1 VILVYSIETQVVLK
15 NLADRLT
22 ERASLIAEALK
33 NQPEVWNDSQ
43 QAAIFI
49 SEVDEVVEGN
59 FFLLRSDGSLVASY
73 SSNQDEEVPG
83 ISNLEGLG
91 TAQAGEQSLVIHY
104 RLLNPSVEV
113 LLPVID
119 AQQQLIGI
127 VAVSQTLESIFTSLG
142 NLRSLIILIVVLQ
155 LAGGIII
162 AIYLARRLARP
173 ISQAA
178 AGVVEIAGGVD
189 IAPVPEEGPREIR
202 QLSAAVNSLNE
213 RLRSLEETRRRSL
226 ANIVHELGRPLG
238 AIQSA
243 IHILLKGSVEPQIER
258 ELLEGVDG
266 EVKRMQPLLD
276 DLALLHGQVTG
287 SLVLNLQ
294 PTDMS
299 DWLTTSILP
308 WRASALEKALLWE
321 ADIPGNLPR
330 IAIDQERMA
339 QVLGNLLSNAIKY
352 TPDGGAVS
360 VSAGSDSLQFWFQV
374 LDDGPGID
382 PGEAEYIFEPFYRS
396 QKTRRFPQG
405 LGLGLTIARDI
416 VAAHDGELELSS
428 NSGSGSKFTVKL
440 PRNPI

>member
-1 VILVYSIETQVVLK
+1 MILVYSIETQVVLK
-15 NLADRLT
+15 NLADRLA
-22 ERASLIAEALK
+22 ERASLIAEAIE
-33 NQPEVWNDSQ
+33 NQPDVWTDSQ

-49 SEVDEVVEGN
+49 SDVDEIVEGN

-73 SSNQDEEVPG
+73 SSNQDEEAPG
-83 ISNLEGLG
+83 ISDLEGLG
-91 TAQAGEQSLVIHY
+91 TAQEGNQSLVIHY
-104 RLLNPSVEV
+104 RLFNPSVEV

-119 AQQQLIGI
+119 ARQQLIGI

-142 NLRSLIILIVVLQ
+142 NVRSLIILIVALELV
-155 LAGGIII
+155 GGIII

-173 ISQAA
+173 ISRAA
-178 AGVVEIAGGVD
+178 AGVVEIAGGMD
-189 IAPVPEEGPREIR
+189 IAPIPEEGPGEIR

-213 RLRSLEETRRRSL
+213 RLRSLEATRRRSL

-243 IHILLKGSVEPQIER
+243 IHILLKGAVEPQIER

-287 SLVLNLQ
+287 SLVLNLRS
-294 PTDMS
+294 TDMS

-308 WRASALEKALLWE
+308 WRASALEKGLLWE
-321 ADIPGNLPR
+321 ADIPGTLPK
-330 IAIDQERMA
+330 IVIDQERMA
-339 QVLGNLLSNAIKY
+339 QVLGNLLSNAVKY
-352 TPDGGAVS
+352 TPEGGEVS
-360 VSAGSDSLQFWFQV
+360 VSAGSDSSQFWFQV
-374 LDDGPGID
+374 LDDGPGIE
-382 PGEAEYIFEPFYRS
+382 PGETEYIFEPFYRS

-416 VAAHDGELELSS
+416 VAAHEGELELSS
-428 NSGSGSKFTVKL
+428 RPGSGSKFTVKL
-440 PRNPI
+440 PHNPI